1 MGEVNHGR
9 RFATLW
15 LICTIIALPIV
26 IWVIGPHMGYGK
38 AATGAE
44 DQAEAMTVLA
54 ATATPFMVLVG
65 LFLIYAAIF
74 FRQPKHEALEGPAVR
89 DNAKIQLTWIV
100 VTSITVLA
108 IAVYGS
114 VELISKYGGGSG
126 SGASPLNR
134 PSHVGLK
141 VQVIGQQ
148 WQWTYRWPEFGG
160 VETKGIELPVNQM
173 IEFNVTSLDVIH
185 SWTVKELGIKADA
198 NPQVNNIA
206 FTEPTKLTPFEV
218 RCTELCGI
226 WHGAMF
232 GYGRVVSDEEF
243 LRWIRAEQV
252 RNAAVIPHL
261 PPFALTYQPQYGGT
275 HHGGFEEPEESESEK
290 REKEQKASG
299 AGA

>member
-1 MGEVNHGR
+1 MGEVNHAR

-74 FRQPKHEALEGPAVR
+74 FRQPKHEALEGPAIR

-134 PSHVGLK
+134 PATSGSKSRSSASSGSGPTAGL
-141 VQVIGQQ
+141 
-148 WQWTYRWPEFGG
+148 
-160 VETKGIELPVNQM
+160 N
-173 IEFNVTSLDVIH
+173 S
-185 SWTVKELGIKADA
+185 
-198 NPQVNNIA
+198 
-206 FTEPTKLTPFEV
+206 
-218 RCTELCGI
+218 
-226 WHGAMF
+226 
-232 GYGRVVSDEEF
+232 
-243 LRWIRAEQV
+243 
-252 RNAAVIPHL
+252 AASRPR
-261 PPFALTYQPQYGGT
+261 
-275 HHGGFEEPEESESEK
+275 ESSSPST
-290 REKEQKASG
+290 R
-299 AGA
+299 